1 MSNRK
6 ICVVT
11 GTRAEYGLLFWLMKE
26 IEADAVLDLQLAVT
40 GAHLSEKFGNTVSV
54 IENDGF
60 TVDARID
67 LDLSS
72 DTPVGITRSLGLGVT
87 GFGEAFERLA
97 PDIVVVLGDRYETF
111 AAAQAAMLA
120 RIPIAHIHGGEITE
134 GAIDDAMRHAITKLS
149 HLHFTAAEPYRTRV
163 IQLGEHPDRVFSTG
177 AIGLDNID
185 RLDLLDRAGLEAETG
200 IPAGQGFFL
209 VTYHPVT
216 AGTGGEDREAE
227 EMLNAFD
234 GFGDYAVLLTGV
246 NADPGHDHIAGLL
259 SAYAEAQPNRV
270 SMHGSLGQLRY
281 LSAMKHSAGVIGNS
295 SSGIIEAPAL
305 GVPTINIGD
314 RQKGR
319 LRAPSVLDCDGTK
332 DAITAAIERALD
344 PGFLA
349 GLKDMDLPYGTPGA
363 SVEIE
368 RRLKGADLGAILGKS
383 FYDLPTERTVS

>member
-26 IEADAVLDLQLAVT
+26 IEADPDLTLQLAVT

-54 IENDGF
+54 IEDDGF

-67 LDLSS
+67 LELGD
-72 DTPVGITRSLGLGVT
+72 DTPVGVARSLGLGVI
-87 GFGEAFERLA
+87 GFGEAFDRLS
-97 PDIVVVLGDRYETF
+97 PDIIVVLGDRYETF

-163 IQLGEHPDRVFSTG
+163 IQLGEDPGQVFSPG

-185 RLDLLDRAGLEAETG
+185 RLDLMDRAGLEAETG
-200 IPAGQGFFL
+200 LPSGQGFFL

-227 EMLNAFD
+227 EMLNALD

-246 NADPGHDHIAGLL
+246 NADPGHDHISGLL
-259 SAYAEAQPNRV
+259 SAYADAQPDRV
-270 SMHGSLGQLRY
+270 SMHDSLGQLRY

-295 SSGIIEAPAL
+295 SSGFIEAPAL

-319 LRAPSVLDCDGTK
+319 LRAPSILDCDGTK
-332 DAITAAIERALD
+332 DAVTATIERALD

-349 GLKDMDLPYGTPGA
+349 GLKDMDLPYDAPGA
-363 SVEIE
+363 SVEIM
-368 RRLKGADLGAILGKS
+368 RHLKTADLDAILRKS
-383 FYDLPTERTVS
+383 FYDLSPKRAVS

>member
-134 GAIDDAMRHAITKLS
+134 GAMDDAMRHAITKLS

>member
-149 HLHFTAAEPYRTRV
+149 HLHFTAAEPYRARV